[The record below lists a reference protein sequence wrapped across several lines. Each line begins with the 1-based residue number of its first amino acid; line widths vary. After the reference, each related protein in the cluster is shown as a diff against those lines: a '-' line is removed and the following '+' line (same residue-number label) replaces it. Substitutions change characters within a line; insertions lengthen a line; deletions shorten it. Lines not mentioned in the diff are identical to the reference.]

1 MTLESMAAQVVHRV
15 NPSGSHVT
23 YDQLRKFLNVNYD
36 RDSKCSV
43 IYHCIFYLLSY
54 WMIWFWNNVK
64 ESNNQTNRQFPLAK
78 KKKKLSPAEMAEELR
93 MGDNVKMKEENLTWL
108 GWSL

>member
-1 MTLESMAAQVVHRV
+1 MTLEGMAAQVVHRV

-43 IYHCIFYLLSY
+43 IYHWIFYLLSY
-54 WMIWFWNNVK
+54 
-64 ESNNQTNRQFPLAK
+64 
-78 KKKKLSPAEMAEELR
+78 
-93 MGDNVKMKEENLTWL
+93 
-108 GWSL
+108 